1 MKETKGDSH
10 IEYSQDIMDNTEL
23 TIEDILVAK
32 KERGEG
38 IGRKLVNRAIKYAE
52 ENGYKTVGLYAEP
65 QTDDGLDGDAL
76 IEFYRSCGFV
86 SDGDAAE
93 LMIYTI

>member
-32 KERGEG
+32 KERGQG
-38 IGRKLVNRAIKYAE
+38 IGRELVNRAIEYAE
-52 ENGYKTVGLYAEP
+52 KNGYKTVGLYAEP

-86 SDGDAAE
+86 SDGDATE
-93 LMIYTI
+93 LMTYTI